1 MRESTRIYSRMI
13 TNFLLSCVSV
23 AAYVRFGGITW
34 LIIGL
39 CSGGFAAF
47 WLVRARSVGDA
58 LAPPLTN
65 PHRVKR
71 LSKVCGT
78 AGAFLLVT
86 MLWRIQGQ
94 WTRLAEPENLWLA
107 TAWIILL
114 GIAAFA
120 PIELRSARP
129 RGSR

>member
-1 MRESTRIYSRMI
+1 MKESTRIYSRMI
-13 TNFLLSCVSV
+13 SNFLLACVSI
-23 AAYVRFGGITW
+23 AAFVRLGGILW
-34 LIIGL
+34 LLIGL
-39 CSGGFAAF
+39 FSGGLAAF
-47 WLVRARSVGDA
+47 WLVRARSVGDV
-58 LAPPLTN
+58 LAPPLRN
-65 PHRVKR
+65 PHLVKR
-71 LSKVCGT
+71 LSMVCGT
-78 AGAFLLVT
+78 AGGILLVT

-129 RGSR
+129 RG